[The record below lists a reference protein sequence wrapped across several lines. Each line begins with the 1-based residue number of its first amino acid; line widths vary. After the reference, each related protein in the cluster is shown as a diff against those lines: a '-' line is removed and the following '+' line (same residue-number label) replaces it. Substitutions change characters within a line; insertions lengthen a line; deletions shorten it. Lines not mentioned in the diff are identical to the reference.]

1 MVKFSF
7 IVKDEL
13 GLHARPA
20 GQLVKEAAK
29 CTSKV
34 TLKKGEKTGD
44 AKRIFNVMGL
54 SVKGGDEVEVM
65 VEGEKEQEEAAA
77 LEAFVLDNPGQIL
90 RCPTQRGRYD
100 TTENG
105 HK

>member
-7 IVKDEL
+7 VVKDEM

-20 GQLVKEAAK
+20 GQLVKEAGK

-34 TLKKGEKTGD
+34 TIKKGEKSGD

-54 SVKGGDEVEVM
+54 SLQQGDEVEII
-65 VEGEKEQEEAAA
+65 VEGEKEEEEAAA
-77 LEAFVLDNPGQIL
+77 LAAFVA
-90 RCPTQRGRYD
+90 
-100 TTENG
+100 ENI
-105 HK
+105 